1 MNRGNHMTQKER
13 RQHPRAKIVCPVII
27 ENNRNIMSGET
38 QDISVGGAY
47 IRCRSQPRH
56 PEVNM
61 YISLSLL
68 SPRIRVMGE
77 VVRSEALNSVKGS
90 SHYGIGV
97 RFLAISDTD
106 REIISAIVAQ
116 KLNTES
122 GIS

>member
-1 MNRGNHMTQKER
+1 MTQRER
-13 RQHPRAKIVCPVII
+13 RQYPRAKIVCPVIM

-38 QDISVGGAY
+38 QDLSVGGAY

-56 PEVNM
+56 PEVKM

-90 SHYGIGV
+90 GHYGIGI
-97 RFLAISDTD
+97 RFLAISNTD

-116 KLNTES
+116 RLNTES

>member
-1 MNRGNHMTQKER
+1 MTQRER

-90 SHYGIGV
+90 GHLGV